1 MLITGTHNTAVVYTD
16 NVEASASDQIRG
28 ICNQPAFSNSNIRI
42 MPDCHSGKGCV
53 IGTTMTIQDKVVP
66 SFVGVDIGCTVSAY
80 KLLIKEPI
88 DFNILD
94 KVIRANIPSGF
105 NCRNNPLG
113 IASSLKLE
121 TLRCLASVN
130 LTRALLS
137 VGTLGGGN
145 HFIEIDIDPSGNY
158 WLVVHTGSRSL
169 GTGVAG
175 HYQNIALQ
183 KCVTQANEAA
193 KRAGEQ
199 LVGEYKA
206 QGRQKEIRAALEALP
221 KQVPTSMDY
230 NYVEGED
237 LEDYLHDMS
246 ITQDYAL
253 ANHKAI
259 KDIICQHM
267 GWEVESQVI
276 TTHNY
281 IDLKNRILRKGAVS
295 AQKDQML
302 LIPLNMRDGTLACV
316 GKGNP
321 DWNFSAP
328 HGAGRLMSRSAAMKK
343 LSMAQFEESMTG
355 ISSTSISKE
364 TLDEAPMAYKPFEE
378 IMSYIEPTV
387 DICFRMLPVYNFKA
401 SE

>member
-1 MLITGTHNTAVVYTD
+1 MLIEGTCNTAVVYTD
-16 NVEASASDQIRG
+16 NVEESASDQIRG

-53 IGTTMTIQDKVVP
+53 IGTTMTVEDKVVP

-80 KLLIKEPI
+80 KLKLKEPI
-88 DFNILD
+88 DFKTLD
-94 KVIRANIPSGF
+94 EVIRANVPSGF
-105 NCRNNPLG
+105 NCRNKPLEV
-113 IASSLKLE
+113 ASTLKLE

-145 HFIEIDIDPSGNY
+145 HFIEIDVDPEGNY

-175 HYQNIALQ
+175 HYQDVAFQ
-183 KCVTQANEAA
+183 KCVIQANEAS
-193 KRAGEQ
+193 KRASEK
-199 LVGEYKA
+199 LVNEYKA
-206 QGRQKEIRAALEALP
+206 QGRYKEIREALEALP
-221 KQVPTSMDY
+221 KQIPTSTDY
-230 NYVEGED
+230 NYVEGQD
-237 LEDYLHDMS
+237 LEDYLHDMG
-246 ITQDYAL
+246 ITQAYAL

-259 KDIICQHM
+259 KDTICQSM
-267 GWEVESQVI
+267 GWEVESEII

-281 IDLKNRILRKGAVS
+281 IDLENRILRKGAVS
-295 AQKDQML
+295 AQAGQML
-302 LIPLNMRDGTLACV
+302 LIPLNMRDGTLVCV
-316 GKGNP
+316 GMGNP
-321 DWNFSAP
+321 EWNFSAP

-343 LSMAQFEESMTG
+343 LNMAQFEESMIG

-378 IMSYIEPTV
+378 IMSFIEPTV
-387 DICFRMLPVYNFKA
+387 DVCFRMLPVYNFKA